1 MSRNLFLE
9 TPKNNISNLFSD
21 NFILDKGSIL
31 FKQGDKIDYIYIL
44 TDGELSI
51 LKNNQF
57 MWQAQCNEFIGIS
70 SFFIGDSHYSYSV
83 KACNQSTVARIA
95 IKDFKKAL
103 NNHPALNTYLMKLFC
118 DRIDFTLAK
127 VSTRSRLTRKKR
139 LINILIEKT
148 KKLENKK
155 KLVLNYSIADIA
167 EFGNVSQKFA
177 KELLNELQN
186 NGLIKL
192 QKNIIEIIDFTGL
205 KLVSR
210 MK

>member
-1 MSRNLFLE
+1 
-9 TPKNNISNLFSD
+9 
-21 NFILDKGSIL
+21 
-31 FKQGDKIDYIYIL
+31 
-44 TDGELSI
+44 
-51 LKNNQF
+51 
-57 MWQAQCNEFIGIS
+57 
-70 SFFIGDSHYSYSV
+70 
-83 KACNQSTVARIA
+83 
-95 IKDFKKAL
+95 
-103 NNHPALNTYLMKLFC
+103 MKLFC